1 MFEAFTCASQCLSQD
16 AVKCIDEKTENVIK
30 TSDLQPTVN
39 TKEPQHVKRPQKALT
54 FKPISLGHFD
64 LHHLTPKGYIWAQF

>member
-30 TSDLQPTVN
+30 TSDLQSTVN
-39 TKEPQHVKRPQKALT
+39 TKRATAINPQKALT

-64 LHHLTPKGYIWAQF
+64 LHHLTPKGYIWPQF